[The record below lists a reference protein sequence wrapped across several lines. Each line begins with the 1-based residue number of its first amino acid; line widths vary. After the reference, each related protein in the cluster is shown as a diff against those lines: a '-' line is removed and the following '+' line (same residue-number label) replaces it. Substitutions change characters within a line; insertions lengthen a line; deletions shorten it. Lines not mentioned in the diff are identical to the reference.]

1 MGEDMNQ
8 KIQAGVLA
16 DESAVREIVGTPVDL
31 AVKKAIPSLDKFC
44 RELIER
50 SPFLTIGT
58 ANANGKSDVSPRG
71 DQPGFVLI
79 LDDNTIFIPER
90 PGNNRVDT
98 LTNITEN
105 PNVGLLFLVPGFDET
120 LRVNGRA
127 TVVKDEALLE
137 RCAVKGRIPKLGI
150 LVAVEEAYLHCAK
163 AFRRSKLWDAESRQ
177 DRKEM
182 PSLGK
187 IIMAQT
193 AAADNPPSVEEVQQ
207 VDEYIEDNYRNAL
220 Y

>member
-1 MGEDMNQ
+1 MSNSPF
-8 KIQAGVLA
+8 AAVVA
-16 DESAVREIVGTPVDL
+16 DESGVREVIGTPMEL
-31 AVKKAIPSLDKFC
+31 AAKKAIPKLDKYC
-44 RELIER
+44 RELIQR

-58 ANANGKSDVSPRG
+58 ANANGKADVSPRG

-98 LTNITEN
+98 LINITEN
-105 PNVGLLFLVPGFDET
+105 PNVGLLFMVPGFDET

-127 TVVKDEALLE
+127 SVVKDEALLE
-137 RCAVKGRIPKLGI
+137 RCAVKGRVPKIGVM
-150 LVAVEEAYLHCAK
+150 VAIEEAYLHCAK
-163 AFRRSKLWDAESRQ
+163 AFRRSKLWDPDSRQ

-187 IIMAQT
+187 IILDQT
-193 AAADNPPSVEEVQQ
+193 AEANKPPADDEVKV
-207 VDEYIEDNYRNAL
+207 VDEYIEDNYRNEL

>member
-1 MGEDMNQ
+1 ME
-8 KIQAGVLA
+8 
-16 DESAVREIVGTPVDL
+16 L
-31 AVKKAIPSLDKFC
+31 AVKKAIPKLDKYC
-44 RELIER
+44 RELIHR

-58 ANANGKSDVSPRG
+58 ANANGKADVSPRG
-71 DQPGFVLI
+71 DAPGFVLI
-79 LDDNTIFIPER
+79 LDDNTLFIPER

-127 TVVKDEALLE
+127 SVVRDETLLTQ
-137 RCAVKGRIPKLGI
+137 CAVKDKVPKLGI
-150 LVAVEEAYLHCAK
+150 MVAVEEAYLHCAK
-163 AFRRSKLWDAESRQ
+163 AFRRSKLWDPASRQ
-177 DRKEM
+177 DRAEM

-187 IIMAQT
+187 IILEQT
-193 AAADNPPSVEEVQQ
+193 AAADALPSDEEVDT
-207 VDEYIEDNYRNAL
+207 VDAYIEENYRTGL

>member
-1 MGEDMNQ
+1 MNE
-8 KIQAGVLA
+8 KLTQAVLA
-16 DESAVREIVGTPVDL
+16 DVAAVREVIGTPADL
-31 AVKKAIPSLDKFC
+31 AVKKAIPKLDKFS

-79 LDDNTIFIPER
+79 LDDNTIFLPER

-98 LTNITEN
+98 LSNITEN

-127 TVVKDEALLE
+127 SVVKDEALLE
-137 RCAVKGRIPKLGI
+137 RCAVNGKVPKLGI
-150 LVAVEEAYLHCAK
+150 MVAVEEAYLHCAK
-163 AFRRSKLWDAESRQ
+163 AFRRSKLWDAGSLQ
-177 DRKEM
+177 NRKDM

-187 IIMAQT
+187 IILEQT
-193 AAADNPPSVEEVQQ
+193 AEQNKLPSDEDVKA
-207 VDEYIEDNYRNAL
+207 VDEYIEDNYRNEL

>member
-1 MGEDMNQ
+1 MNQ
-8 KIQAGVLA
+8 KLIDSVLA
-16 DESAVREIVGTPVDL
+16 DETAIREIVGTPAGL
-31 AVKKAIPSLDKFC
+31 AVKKAIPNLDKYS
-44 RELIER
+44 REFIER

-58 ANANGKSDVSPRG
+58 ANAKGKSDVSPRG

-79 LDDNTIFIPER
+79 LDDNTIFLPER

-98 LTNITEN
+98 LTNIAEN

-127 TVVKDEALLE
+127 TVVKDESLLE
-137 RCAVKGRIPKLGI
+137 RCAVNGKVPKLGI
-150 LVAVEEAYLHCAK
+150 MVAVEEAYLHCAK
-163 AFRRSKLWDAESRQ
+163 AFRRSKLWHPESLQ
-177 DRKEM
+177 ERKEM

-187 IIMAQT
+187 MILEQT
-193 AAADNPPSVEEVQQ
+193 AEVNKAPSDEEVKV
-207 VDEYIEDNYRNAL
+207 VDEYVEDNYRNEL

>member
-1 MGEDMNQ
+1 MNESPF
-8 KIQAGVLA
+8 AAVLA
-16 DESAVREIVGTPVDL
+16 DENAVREVVGTPMEL
-31 AVKKAIPSLDKFC
+31 AKKKAIPKLDKYC

-58 ANANGKSDVSPRG
+58 ANANGKADVSPRG
-71 DQPGFVLI
+71 DAPGFVLI

-105 PNVGLLFLVPGFDET
+105 PNVGLLFLVPGYDET

-127 TVVKDEALLE
+127 SVVKDETLLE
-137 RCAVKGRIPKLGI
+137 RCAVRGRVPKLGI
-150 LVAVEEAYLHCAK
+150 MIAVEEAYLHCAK
-163 AFRRSKLWDAESRQ
+163 AFRRSKLWDPASRQ
-177 DRKEM
+177 DRTEM

-187 IIMAQT
+187 IILEQT
-193 AAADNPPSVEEVQQ
+193 AEADKQPDEDEIKV
-207 VDEYIEDNYRNAL
+207 VDEYIEDNYRNEL

>member
-1 MGEDMNQ
+1 MNQ
-8 KIQAGVLA
+8 KLQDAVLA
-16 DESAVREIVGTPVDL
+16 DESAVREVIGTPVEL
-31 AVKKAIPSLDKFC
+31 AVKKAIPKLDQFS
-44 RELIER
+44 REIIER

-71 DQPGFVLI
+71 DGPGFVLI

-98 LTNITEN
+98 LSNITEN

-127 TVVKDEALLE
+127 SVVKDEKLLE
-137 RCAVKGRIPKLGI
+137 RCAVNGKVPKLGI

-163 AFRRSKLWDAESRQ
+163 AFRRSKLWDPASLQ
-177 DRKEM
+177 NRKEM

-187 IIMAQT
+187 IIMQQT
-193 AAADNPPSVEEVQQ
+193 AEQDNPPSDDDIKV
-207 VDEYIEDNYRNAL
+207 VDEFIEDNYRNEL

>member
-1 MGEDMNQ
+1 MNQ
-8 KIQAGVLA
+8 KLQDAVLA
-16 DESAVREIVGTPVDL
+16 DESAVREVIGTPVDL
-31 AVKKAIPSLDKFC
+31 AVKKAIPKLDQFS

-71 DQPGFVLI
+71 DGPGFVLI

-98 LTNITEN
+98 LSNITEN

-127 TVVKDEALLE
+127 SVVKDEKLLE
-137 RCAVKGRIPKLGI
+137 RCAVNGKVPKLGI

-163 AFRRSKLWDAESRQ
+163 AFRRSKLWDPASLQ
-177 DRKEM
+177 NRKEM

-187 IIMAQT
+187 IIMQQT
-193 AAADNPPSVEEVQQ
+193 AEQNNPPSDDDIKV
-207 VDEYIEDNYRNAL
+207 VDEFIEDNYRNEL

>member
-1 MGEDMNQ
+1 MNQ
-8 KIQAGVLA
+8 KLQDAVLA
-16 DESAVREIVGTPVDL
+16 DESAVREVIGTPVDL
-31 AVKKAIPSLDKFC
+31 AVKKAIPKLDQFS

-71 DQPGFVLI
+71 DGPGFVLI

-98 LTNITEN
+98 LSNITEN

-127 TVVKDEALLE
+127 SVVKDEKLLE
-137 RCAVKGRIPKLGI
+137 RCAVNGKVPKLGI

-163 AFRRSKLWDAESRQ
+163 AFRRSKLWDPASLQ
-177 DRKEM
+177 NRKEM

-187 IIMAQT
+187 IIMQQT
-193 AAADNPPSVEEVQQ
+193 AEQDNPPSDDDIKV
-207 VDEYIEDNYRNAL
+207 VDEFIEDNYRNEL

>member
-1 MGEDMNQ
+1 MNQ
-8 KIQAGVLA
+8 ILQETVLA
-16 DESAVREIVGTPVDL
+16 DETALREVIGTPVDL
-31 AVKKAIPSLDKFC
+31 AVKKAIPKLDQFS

-71 DQPGFVLI
+71 DNPGFVLI
-79 LDDNTIFIPER
+79 LDDNTLFIPER

-98 LTNITEN
+98 LSNITEN

-127 TVVKDEALLE
+127 SVVKDENLLE
-137 RCAVKGRIPKLGI
+137 RCAVKGRVPKLGI

-163 AFRRSKLWDAESRQ
+163 AFRRSKLWDPASLQ
-177 DRKEM
+177 DRKGM

-187 IIMAQT
+187 IIMQQT
-193 AAADNPPSVEEVQQ
+193 ADQDNLPSDDDIKA
-207 VDEYIEDNYRNAL
+207 VDEYIEDNYRNEL

>member
-1 MGEDMNQ
+1 MSNSPF
-8 KIQAGVLA
+8 AAVVA
-16 DESAVREIVGTPVDL
+16 DESGVREVIGTPMEL
-31 AVKKAIPSLDKFC
+31 AAKKAIPKLDKYC
-44 RELIER
+44 RELIQR

-58 ANANGKSDVSPRG
+58 ANANGKADVSPRG

-98 LTNITEN
+98 LINITEN
-105 PNVGLLFLVPGFDET
+105 PNVGLLCMVPGFDET

-127 TVVKDEALLE
+127 SVVKDEALLE
-137 RCAVKGRIPKLGI
+137 RCAVKGRVPKIGVM
-150 LVAVEEAYLHCAK
+150 VAIEEAYLHCAK
-163 AFRRSKLWDAESRQ
+163 AFRRSKLWDPDSRQ

-187 IIMAQT
+187 IILDQT
-193 AAADNPPSVEEVQQ
+193 AEANKPPADDEVKV
-207 VDEYIEDNYRNAL
+207 VDEYIEDNYRNEL

>member
-1 MGEDMNQ
+1 MNQ
-8 KIQAGVLA
+8 SPFKAVLS
-16 DESAVREIVGTPVDL
+16 DEDAVRDVIGVPIDI
-31 AVKKAIPSLDKFC
+31 AVKKARPSLDKFS
-44 RELIER
+44 RELIDR

-58 ANANGKSDVSPRG
+58 ANANGKADVSPRG
-71 DQPGFVLI
+71 DAPGFVRI

-105 PNVGLLFLVPGFDET
+105 PNVGLLFMVPGFDET

-127 TVVKDEALLE
+127 SVVKDEKLLE
-137 RCAVKGRIPKLGI
+137 QCAVKGRIPKLGI
-150 LVAVEEAYLHCAK
+150 MVAIEEAYLHCAK
-163 AFRRSKLWDAESRQ
+163 AFRRSKLWDAESLQ

-187 IIMAQT
+187 IIMEQT
-193 AAADNPPSVEEVQQ
+193 AADNARPSDEDIATVDTLIEE
-207 VDEYIEDNYRNAL
+207 NYRNEL

>member
-1 MGEDMNQ
+1 MSDSPF
-8 KIQAGVLA
+8 AAVLA
-16 DESAVREIVGTPVDL
+16 DEDSVREVIGTPMEL
-31 AVKKAIPSLDKFC
+31 AAKKAIPRLDKYC
-44 RELIER
+44 RELVRR

-58 ANANGKSDVSPRG
+58 ANANGKADVSPRG
-71 DQPGFVLI
+71 DKPGFVLV

-98 LTNITEN
+98 LINITEN
-105 PNVGLLFLVPGFDET
+105 PNVGLLFLVPGYDET

-127 TVVKDEALLE
+127 SVVKDSALLE
-137 RCAVKGRIPKLGI
+137 RCAVKGKVPKVGI

-163 AFRRSKLWDAESRQ
+163 AFRRSKLWDPESRQ
-177 DRKEM
+177 DRSEM

-187 IIMAQT
+187 MILDQT
-193 AAADNPPSVEEVQQ
+193 ADAGNPPAEDEVKIA
-207 VDEYIEDNYRNAL
+207 DEYIEDNYRNEL

>member
-1 MGEDMNQ
+1 MNQ
-8 KIQAGVLA
+8 KLQDAVLA
-16 DESAVREIVGTPVDL
+16 DESAVREVIGTPVDL
-31 AVKKAIPSLDKFC
+31 AVKKAIPKLDQFS

-71 DQPGFVLI
+71 DGPGFVLI

-98 LTNITEN
+98 LSNITEN

-127 TVVKDEALLE
+127 SVVKDEKLLE
-137 RCAVKGRIPKLGI
+137 RCAVNGKVPKLGI

-163 AFRRSKLWDAESRQ
+163 AFRRSKLWDPASLQNRN
-177 DRKEM
+177 EM

-187 IIMAQT
+187 IIMQQT
-193 AAADNPPSVEEVQQ
+193 AEQDNPPSDDDIKV
-207 VDEYIEDNYRNAL
+207 VDEFIEDNYRNEL

>member
-1 MGEDMNQ
+1 MDQ
-8 KIQAGVLA
+8 KLQDVVLA
-16 DESAVREIVGTPVDL
+16 DESAVREVIGTPVEL
-31 AVKKAIPSLDKFC
+31 AVKKAIPKLDQFS
-44 RELIER
+44 REIIER

-71 DQPGFVLI
+71 DGPGFVLI

-98 LTNITEN
+98 LSNITEN

-127 TVVKDEALLE
+127 SVVKDEKLLE
-137 RCAVKGRIPKLGI
+137 RCAVNGKVPKLGI

-163 AFRRSKLWDAESRQ
+163 AFRRSKLWDPASLQ
-177 DRKEM
+177 NRKEM

-187 IIMAQT
+187 IIMQQT
-193 AAADNPPSVEEVQQ
+193 AEQNNPPSDDDIKV
-207 VDEYIEDNYRNAL
+207 VDEFIEDNYRNEL

>member
-1 MGEDMNQ
+1 MNQ
-8 KIQAGVLA
+8 KLQDVVLA
-16 DESAVREIVGTPVDL
+16 DESAVREVIGTPVEL
-31 AVKKAIPSLDKFC
+31 AVKKAIPKLDQFS
-44 RELIER
+44 REIIER

-71 DQPGFVLI
+71 DGPGFVLI

-98 LTNITEN
+98 LSNITEN

-127 TVVKDEALLE
+127 SVVKDEKLLE
-137 RCAVKGRIPKLGI
+137 RCAVNGKVPKLGI

-163 AFRRSKLWDAESRQ
+163 AFRRSKLWDPASLQ
-177 DRKEM
+177 NRKEM

-187 IIMAQT
+187 IIMQQT
-193 AAADNPPSVEEVQQ
+193 AEQDNPPSDDDIKV
-207 VDEYIEDNYRNAL
+207 VDEFIEDNYRNEL